1 MKTKFPIIL
10 SWVLTHILVYT
21 LHTDFI
27 HNCDSVQIAILATI
41 ISIYLHYKVSYF
53 FSTRVIWK

>member
-1 MKTKFPIIL
+1 MKTKFPMIL

-27 HNCDSVQIAILATI
+27 HNCDNVWVVLLATI
-41 ISIYLHYKVSYF
+41 ASIHLHYKVSYF